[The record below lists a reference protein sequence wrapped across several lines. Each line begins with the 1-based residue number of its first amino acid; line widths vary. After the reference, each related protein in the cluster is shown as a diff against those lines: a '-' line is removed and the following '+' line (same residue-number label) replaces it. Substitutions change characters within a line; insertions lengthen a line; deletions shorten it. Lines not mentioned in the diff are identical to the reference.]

1 MTRRPAVKSFFK
13 KTEPTMDN
21 QSFSVEEADRVAALV
36 ESLVGGDASWVFQYG
51 TSGRSRRTM
60 CW

>member
-1 MTRRPAVKSFFK
+1 
-13 KTEPTMDN
+13 MDN